1 MIGGVVR
8 GALWVKFGLPAVLIG
23 LVVAAAGLMMVGAA
37 STTAQAAAG
46 CGVQTGVGFTG
57 DVDAALLPYPVIAV
71 QSSIAVTPEQTAN
84 VAVIV
89 SVVKAR
95 GLPLRAAVIA
105 VGTAVQESV
114 LRNIDYGDRDS
125 LGLFQ
130 QRPSQGWGTPEQILD
145 PVYSTGKFLNGLVGV
160 PGWETME
167 LTVAAQAVQRSGFPD
182 AYAKWELLAAQ
193 LVTAAGDTP
202 ALDPSELDTG
212 AGVDPAVP
220 VPSACGLVG
229 GAAGAEGPIIP
240 AGLVTVTAFPAES
253 ATLDDP
259 TTTGRITPRTLALIQ
274 ATQGQGYAGGGITCW
289 DAHAWNPTS
298 DHPLGRACDVFSNH
312 LDPVSV
318 AQGWAYANY
327 LVANQAALGIKY
339 LIWQGLFWEAAN
351 PDSWGPYSSDIYGC
365 PNPAEISGCHYD
377 HVHVSVY

>member
-1 MIGGVVR
+1 MIGGAVR
-8 GALWVKFGLPAVLIG
+8 AGLWLKFGLPAVLIG
-23 LVVAAAGLMMVGAA
+23 LVLATVGLMLVGAGA
-37 STTAQAAAG
+37 SSTAQAATG
-46 CGVQTGVGFTG
+46 CGVQIGAGYTG
-57 DVDAALLPYPVIAV
+57 DVDAALLPYPVTAE
-71 QSSIAVTPEQTAN
+71 QSSLTPSPEQTGN

-95 GLPLRAAVIA
+95 GLPMRAGVIA
-105 VGTAVQESV
+105 VATALQESV

-130 QRPSQGWGTPEQILD
+130 QRPSQGWGSREQILD

-160 PGWETME
+160 PGWETMP
-167 LTVAAQAVQRSGFPD
+167 LTAAAQAVQRSGFPD

-202 ALDPSELDTG
+202 ALDPAELDVG
-212 AGVDPAVP
+212 AGDPAVP
-220 VPSACGLVG
+220 APSACGLIG
-229 GAAGAEGPIIP
+229 GAAGAEGPVIP
-240 AGLVTVTAFPAES
+240 AGLVTVTAFPAEA

-298 DHPLGRACDVFSNH
+298 DHPLGRACDVFYNH
-312 LDPVSV
+312 LDPASV

-351 PDSWGPYSSDIYGC
+351 PGSWGPYSSDIYGC